1 MKDLHELLAKFS
13 IKPHNIELFELAF
26 THSSFNADSKTKH
39 HDYERLEFLG
49 DSVVGF
55 VVAELAY
62 KSHPEMSQGELTK
75 LKSALV
81 ASHPLSEL
89 GRELGIYEY
98 IRVGNSYNK
107 DLITS
112 DSLIEDVFEAF
123 LGAIYLDQGYLVARK
138 FLIEHM
144 YGAIQSFKID
154 QLKDYK
160 SKLQEEIQAEHRE
173 SVKYEVIR
181 QDGPPHD
188 RVFTVQVSFD
198 GIVLG
203 VGQGPTKKKA
213 EQEAARVALE
223 KRVN

>member
-1 MKDLHELLAKFS
+1 MKDLHEFLAKLS
-13 IKPHNIELFELAF
+13 ITPHNYELFELAF
-26 THSSFNADSKTKH
+26 THRSFNADVNTKH

-49 DSVVGF
+49 DSVLGF

-62 KSHPEMSQGELTK
+62 KSHPEMNQGELTK

-81 ASHPLSEL
+81 ASHPLSEI
-89 GRELGIYEY
+89 GRELDMYEY

-107 DLITS
+107 ELSES

-138 FLIEHM
+138 FLIDHM
-144 YGAIQSFKID
+144 YGQIQSFKME

-173 SVKYEVIR
+173 SVQYELIR
-181 QDGPPHD
+181 QDGPPHA
-188 RVFTVQVSFD
+188 RIFTVQVTFD

-203 VGQGPTKKKA
+203 VGTGPTKKKA

>member
-1 MKDLHELLAKFS
+1 MRDLHEFLARFS
-13 IKPHNIELFELAF
+13 ITPHNIELFELAF
-26 THSSFNADSKTKH
+26 THSSVNADLKTKH

-89 GRELGIYEY
+89 GRTLEIYKY

-107 DLITS
+107 DLIES

-123 LGAIYLDQGYLVARK
+123 LGALYLDQGYLVARK
-138 FLIEHM
+138 FLIDHM
-144 YGAIQSFKID
+144 YGSIQSFKIEN
-154 QLKDYK
+154 LKDYK

-173 SVKYEVIR
+173 SVKYEVVR
-181 QDGPPHD
+181 QDGPPHQ
-188 RVFTVQVSFD
+188 RVFTVQVTFD